1 MGVFRR
7 PVSVDVF
14 IIGIGVCIFLY
25 VVPVRV
31 ERTAADVQIAEHNVP
46 DTGGVADIAEIFH
59 GVYAEAV
66 ADCENFNEI
75 GRRNVFDLMD
85 AAYRAGELHHSFGFD
100 ARLDKDILDIECV
113 YLAERVGRRRR
124 RTDRRAVDACHFGWG
139 AFSAAAKKKKRR
151 ENRCDDGYRFFHADR
166 LHVKI

>member
-59 GVYAEAV
+59 GV
-66 ADCENFNEI
+66 F
-75 GRRNVFDLMD
+75 
-85 AAYRAGELHHSFGFD
+85 
-100 ARLDKDILDIECV
+100 
-113 YLAERVGRRRR
+113 
-124 RTDRRAVDACHFGWG
+124 
-139 AFSAAAKKKKRR
+139 
-151 ENRCDDGYRFFHADR
+151 
-166 LHVKI
+166 